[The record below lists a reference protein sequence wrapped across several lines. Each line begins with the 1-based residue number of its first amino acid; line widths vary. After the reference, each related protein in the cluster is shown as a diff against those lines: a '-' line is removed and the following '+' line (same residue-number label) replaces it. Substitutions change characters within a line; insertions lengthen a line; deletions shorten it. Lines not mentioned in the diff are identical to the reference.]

1 MVFTCFYPLT
11 IWDAPP
17 EGCAPKL
24 EIGTSIQYVTNIY
37 HKPNSDWN
45 KKQHIAQYDHYG
57 GTMFILIFS
66 MVDDHVLSKMAVLQ
80 RLPPIYITILSTNLW
95 NFIVV

>member
-24 EIGTSIQYVTNIY
+24 AIGPSIQYVAIFIINPTVIGIKNNI
-37 HKPNSDWN
+37 
-45 KKQHIAQYDHYG
+45 
-57 GTMFILIFS
+57 
-66 MVDDHVLSKMAVLQ
+66 
-80 RLPPIYITILSTNLW
+80 
-95 NFIVV
+95 